1 MKKLLIL
8 GLVGIAMVLVT
19 ASAQAGGKYYGGK
32 NYGHKGH
39 YYNNGY
45 NNNDDYG
52 DEILIGAGI
61 IGGAI
66 LLNGLLTRPQYASA
80 PVYYAPPRAPICER
94 DQVYRYLPDGR
105 IQWGTRTRCY

>member
-1 MKKLLIL
+1 MRNLLNL

-32 NYGHKGH
+32 NYGHNGH
-39 YYNNGY
+39 YYNYEDND
-45 NNNDDYG
+45 DDYG

-66 LLNGLLTRPQYASA
+66 LLNGLLTRPQYAPA
-80 PVYYAPPRAPICER
+80 PVYYAPPRAPICEQ